1 MILYLGDFMNFEED
15 FTGNYE
21 DFVTVRF
28 LLASKMRPSLLMLLA
43 DSQRDLN
50 DFREELEKPS
60 ASILHGL
67 KELERI
73 NLIKKDF
80 KNYSLST
87 KGVLCSASLE
97 KLYRDLYIFQ
107 INRDFWQ
114 NHSIESIPVD
124 SFRKSYLLK
133 DSVFVESDEHNLSKA
148 FNKYLDLI
156 GGCGDMKIILPIFLE
171 EHLEII
177 LENLENGDNLLLI
190 TDEDVFS
197 SLKKSKYYDDLVDF
211 SKKGQVSIRR
221 VDQDLKV
228 FLTVSKHFMSLS
240 LFYKDG
246 LYDNSCFIL
255 NEEKDGMEWA
265 NILLEKYLKDSIK
278 ML

>member
-1 MILYLGDFMNFEED
+1 MNFEED